1 MKKLLIGI
9 LTLAVIVLAVW
20 YFAFRGK
27 SNNVEPE
34 THLQAL
40 NVSAH
45 SDSFNLSVQKVLDAY
60 YGMTENFVNWDL
72 PQVNSAAGNLE
83 QSLDSLQ
90 LGEMQK
96 DTMIYPLVE
105 MQWNDL
111 KAEVAGL
118 KADETI
124 GEKRA
129 SLNMLSQQLYDF
141 LRTIRYDL
149 NTVYYQE
156 CPMALNNYEMAGNWL
171 SSEKE
176 VRNPYL
182 GMNDPKYGKKMLG
195 CGETKDSIHYTAQ
208 TTSPQ

>member
-1 MKKLLIGI
+1 MKRLLIAI
-9 LTLAVIVLAVW
+9 LTLAIIVLAVW

-27 SNNVEPE
+27 SNTVEPE
-34 THLQAL
+34 SHLQAL
-40 NVSAH
+40 NVSSH
-45 SDSFNLSVQKVLDAY
+45 SEAFNLSVQKTLDAY
-60 YGMTENFVNWDL
+60 YSMTESFVNWD
-72 PQVNSAAGNLE
+72 VEKVDAAAANL
-83 QSLDSLQ
+83 QTALDSLQ
-90 LGEMQK
+90 LDEMKK
-96 DTMIYPLVE
+96 DSMIYPVVE

-118 KADETI
+118 SADETI
-124 GEKRA
+124 AEKRA

-141 LRTIRYDL
+141 LRSIQYDL
-149 NTVYYQE
+149 NTVYFQE

-171 SSEKE
+171 SAEKE

-208 TTSPQ
+208 TSSPQ